1 MVPSPLLT
9 EGQVCDATEKK
20 KRIRSWPR
28 CVFTRLLRR
37 SKADGCRDGELRG
50 SRTNGAPESLDL
62 LPDDNGLSPVWT
74 PTQEKVTFEIYD
86 PNLAF
91 LRFVVYEEDM
101 FSDPNFL
108 AHATYPIKGIKSGKA
123 RFNYSVQFFLALSF
137 GLRCRL
143 LERMVPFDL
152 YSRKK
157 VKYEGGA
164 QLQLVTAA
172 RDCLRM
178 AGAQVAQQLQGRPR
192 SAEGP
197 QPAHSPPRWLTDGL
211 ES

>member
-1 MVPSPLLT
+1 
-9 EGQVCDATEKK
+9 
-20 KRIRSWPR
+20 
-28 CVFTRLLRR
+28 
-37 SKADGCRDGELRG
+37 
-50 SRTNGAPESLDL
+50 
-62 LPDDNGLSPVWT
+62 
-74 PTQEKVTFEIYD
+74 
-86 PNLAF
+86 
-91 LRFVVYEEDM
+91 M
-101 FSDPNFL
+101 FSSQ
-108 AHATYPIKGIKSGKA
+108 KSRESTKKTKEVKIDLINKN
-123 RFNYSVQFFLALSF
+123 RKQRNTQFCETKFEK
-137 GLRCRL
+137 L
-143 LERMVPFDL
+143 LQDC
-152 YSRKK
+152 SRKK